1 MNGKE
6 AGDFVSLALGLVV
19 VAFGAGLCAAVP
31 WLAAAVLVGLVV
43 WLVRGWV
50 KDEREYRA
58 RP

>member
-1 MNGKE
+1 MSGDE
-6 AGDFVSLALGLVV
+6 CGDFVSLGLGLLV

-31 WLAAAVLVGLVV
+31 WLAGVAMVGLAV